1 LLIYTDSRGKK
12 VFRPFQSTEPG
23 EDGEGEEDAASTS
36 DADQRRL
43 RHQAG
48 PAAQRPLT
56 RSTIKPRLLF
66 PSAEQRAE
74 RERGVDD
81 IDEEAITDIEMDNTN
96 PTTTN
101 TIANGNGSLASPPP
115 TQHKKG
121 RTVKAVVE
129 FTPGVLEDDGE
140 PMSLGTDE
148 SLSSTSGSGKK
159 GKGKSPFDAWQ
170 RTKGGR
176 KRAGDASEEGGG
188 KRTRS
193 AAACFEGAVV

>member
-1 LLIYTDSRGKK
+1 
-12 VFRPFQSTEPG
+12 
-23 EDGEGEEDAASTS
+23 
-36 DADQRRL
+36 
-43 RHQAG
+43 
-48 PAAQRPLT
+48 
-56 RSTIKPRLLF
+56 
-66 PSAEQRAE
+66 
-74 RERGVDD
+74 
-81 IDEEAITDIEMDNTN
+81 MDNTN
-96 PTTTN
+96 TVTVE
-101 TIANGNGSLASPPP
+101 NGSLASPPP

-129 FTPGVLEDDGE
+129 FTPGALEDDGE

-148 SLSSTSGSGKK
+148 SFSSTSGSGRK

-193 AAACFEGAVV
+193 AAVSFESAVV